1 MHSLK
6 IYSIKWKK
14 YLSSLSFYGKI
25 YGSPKNSLTT
35 QVKGE
40 TLWKTVVVIFNEESV
55 INAVNN
61 QLFEGLASL
70 NFSPNKPVIDCWHK
84 LISLILFSRSDLWP
98 SAAC

>member
-6 IYSIKWKK
+6 KYSIQWKK
-14 YLSSLSFYGKI
+14 YLSSLSFLYGKNF
-25 YGSPKNSLTT
+25 GSPKNSLTT

-40 TLWKTVVVIFNEESV
+40 TLWKTVIVIFNEESV

-70 NFSPNKPVIDCWHK
+70 DFSPNKPVIDC
-84 LISLILFSRSDLWP
+84 
-98 SAAC
+98 